1 MKITTVREIIQK
13 DGSKTTITIEDN
25 INGSDMNQLERNL
38 DLIGFYDSQSVFRKV
53 LRFIRGKNS
62 V

>member
-38 DLIGFYDSQSVFRKV
+38 DLIGFYKSGLK
-53 LRFIRGKNS
+53 GA
-62 V
+62 